1 MTHVHLNDPGLQ
13 FLLKADP
20 NHENVQFTPLNWLR
34 WTIVILPALFVSALY
49 IQPWVEPR
57 WLFLDTLTAV
67 DLSGACC
74 HVYYGLASN
83 LGIML
88 WTATSAVCLFAALIL
103 HRKSDFVSTHRKAFA
118 LIAGMFTGWLALDDA
133 FLVHEKVF
141 PALGLPQATV
151 LLVYAILGLV
161 YALYAR
167 RIALQ
172 VDYILFILAGGFL
185 ASSMM
190 IDHFH
195 HGLTSDAI
203 FLEDGA
209 KFIGICCWAGFHISA
224 MFHFLRAIDA
234 RQESAPNPQEE
245 GSAP

>member
-1 MTHVHLNDPGLQ
+1 MRHVHLNDPGLQ

-20 NHENVQFTPLNWLR
+20 DHENVQFVALNWVR
-34 WTIVILPALFVSALY
+34 WMVVTLPALFVTGLY
-49 IQPWVEPR
+49 FQPWVEPR
-57 WLFLDTLTAV
+57 WLFLDPLTAIE
-67 DLSGACC
+67 LSGECC

-88 WTATSAVCLFAALIL
+88 WTATSAVCLFAVLAL

-118 LIAGMFTGWLALDDA
+118 LIAGLFTGWLALDDA

-141 PALGLPQATV
+141 PAFGIPQAAV
-151 LLVYAILGLV
+151 LLVYAILGLL

-167 RIALQ
+167 RIAFQ
-172 VDYILFILAGGFL
+172 VDYVLFFLAGGFL

-224 MFHFLRAIDA
+224 MFHFLRVTDTK
-234 RQESAPNPQEE
+234 QESPSHALEE